1 MKNLLI
7 LEKWTPLVHEISE
20 ISEISPRSSRNLG
33 RKNAALN
40 DNRCIT
46 FEQILW

>member
-7 LEKWTPLVHEISE
+7 LEKWTPLVPGIS
-20 ISEISPRSSRNLG
+20 SEISPRSSRNLG